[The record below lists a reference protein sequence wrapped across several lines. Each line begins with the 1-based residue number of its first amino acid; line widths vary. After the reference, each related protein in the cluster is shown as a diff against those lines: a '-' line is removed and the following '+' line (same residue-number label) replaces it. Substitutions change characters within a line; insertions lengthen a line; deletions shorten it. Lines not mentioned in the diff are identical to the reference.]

1 MISKLYWVEGQR
13 LAIMA
18 RPRAGDWLLD
28 EMRSLR
34 EQGVHTIVS
43 LLTDDEVSELGL
55 EAEES
60 ACAQVDLRFRSFPI
74 PDRELPRSLAQ
85 ARSLASEL
93 AAEITEGRAIA
104 IHCRM
109 GIGRSSLIASAVLVS
124 LGVAPQLALARLGA
138 ARGLRVPDTEDQR
151 RWILAL

>member
-1 MISKLYWVEGQR
+1 MKANLYWVEPLR

-28 EMRSLR
+28 ELTSLH
-34 EQGVHTIVS
+34 EQGVNTIVS
-43 LLTDDEVSELGL
+43 LLTDDEVRELGL

-60 ACAQVDLRFRSFPI
+60 ACTRVGLRFRSFPI
-74 PDRELPRSLAQ
+74 PDRELPSSLGA
-85 ARSLASEL
+85 ARSFADEL

-109 GIGRSSLIASAVLVS
+109 GIGRSSLIASAVMVT
-124 LGVAPQLALARLGA
+124 LGVAPDQALERLSA
-138 ARGLRVPDTEDQR
+138 ARGLRVPDTEAQR
-151 RWILAL
+151 AWTLAL